1 MCLWWVG
8 LDHGM
13 PWRWG
18 RDLTVLVA
26 GSTCEPPVNG
36 FGLPSLALRSWGFCC
51 RTECGPEVNMAKAM
65 QNRLEETLIK
75 ALKTVEE
82 IVLFSNTKFSCWD
95 FLRPTLASLSSVW
108 SYHRKHISLFPPLL
122 SCESSMWVEGWGDR
136 ERAHACECKERQI
149 SYDIAYMKF

>member
-1 MCLWWVG
+1 MGCPG
-8 LDHGM
+8 DE
-13 PWRWG
+13 
-18 RDLTVLVA
+18 A
-26 GSTCEPPVNG
+26 GIWLSSWQGPPVNPQPMDLDSLLLLSEVEG
-36 FGLPSLALRSWGFCC
+36 FVAEQSVDRFID
-51 RTECGPEVNMAKAM
+51 EEVNMAKAV

-122 SCESSMWVEGWGDR
+122 SCESSMWLEGWGDIKLFIPFNGSKGLGWWR
-136 ERAHACECKERQI
+136 RK
-149 SYDIAYMKF
+149 Y